1 MDLKVTEGII
11 RTTQYRFI
19 KKKFKKYRL
28 RFSAK
33 NQKFH
38 KAIVG
43 LWRKKR
49 AETATSSDVE
59 ILA

>member
-1 MDLKVTEGII
+1 MELKVTEGINQDYLVKI
-11 RTTQYRFI
+11 YE
-19 KKKFKKYRL
+19 KKFKKYRL

-33 NQKFH
+33 NQTFH
-38 KAIVG
+38 KAI

-49 AETATSSDVE
+49 AETTTASDVE